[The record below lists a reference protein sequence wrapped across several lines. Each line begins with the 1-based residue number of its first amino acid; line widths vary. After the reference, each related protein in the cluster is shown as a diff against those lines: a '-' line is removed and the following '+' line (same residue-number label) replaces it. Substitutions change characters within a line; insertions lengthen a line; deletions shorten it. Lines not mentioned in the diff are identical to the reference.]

1 LAVSFFILILKK
13 NKMSTV
19 RFIADLHF
27 GHENM
32 ARHRGFASAAEQ
44 DEYIV
49 AQWNKTVHKRD
60 ITYILGDVTMEK
72 ANYDILDRL
81 NGMKRVVLGNHDK
94 QEDTAKLMS
103 HVNSVA
109 GMVQYKGIFLTHC
122 PIHPMELDYR
132 VRYNI
137 HGHIHSKLVERDF
150 KLFGITMFTRVD
162 RRYIC
167 VSCEQVN
174 YTPKTLKELGINR

>member
-1 LAVSFFILILKK
+1 
-13 NKMSTV
+13 MSTV

-137 HGHIHSKLVERDF
+137 HGHIHSKVVEIPFTLFARTIF
-150 KLFGITMFTRVD
+150 KRVD

>member
-1 LAVSFFILILKK
+1 
-13 NKMSTV
+13 MSTV

-94 QEDTAKLMS
+94 QEDTAKLMP

-137 HGHIHSKLVERDF
+137 HGHIHGKLVERDF
-150 KLFGITMFTRVD
+150 KLFGITMFKRVD

-174 YTPKTLKELGINR
+174 YTPKTLKELGITR

>member
-1 LAVSFFILILKK
+1 
-13 NKMSTV
+13 MSTV

-94 QEDTAKLMS
+94 QEDTTKLMS

-150 KLFGITMFTRVD
+150 KLFGITMFKRVD

-174 YTPKTLKELGINR
+174 YTPKTLKELGITR

>member
-1 LAVSFFILILKK
+1 
-13 NKMSTV
+13 MSTV

-32 ARHRGFASAAEQ
+32 AKHRGFASAAEQ

-94 QEDTAKLMS
+94 QEDTAKLMP

-150 KLFGITMFTRVD
+150 KLFGITMFKRVD

-174 YTPKTLKELGINR
+174 YTPKTLKELGITR

>member
-1 LAVSFFILILKK
+1 
-13 NKMSTV
+13 MSTV

>member
-1 LAVSFFILILKK
+1 
-13 NKMSTV
+13 MSTV

-94 QEDTAKLMS
+94 QEDTAKLMP

>member
-1 LAVSFFILILKK
+1 
-13 NKMSTV
+13 MSTV

-32 ARHRGFASAAEQ
+32 AKHRGFASADEQ
-44 DEYIV
+44 DEFIV
-49 AQWNKTVHKRD
+49 QQWNKTVHKRD

-81 NGMKRVVLGNHDK
+81 NGRKIVVGGNHDK
-94 QEDTAKLMS
+94 PNQSRKMLE
-103 HVNSVA
+103 HVDYLA

-122 PIHPMELDYR
+122 PVHPMEMDYR
-132 VRYNI
+132 IKYNI
-137 HGHIHSKLVERDF
+137 HGHIHEKVVEVPV
-150 KLFGITMFTRVD
+150 KLFGRTIFKRVD

-174 YTPKTLKELGINR
+174 YTPKSLKDLGITR